1 MLMSATIQ
9 IRPIRNDK
17 NHRAALAEIEKLW
30 GASIGTPEGDK
41 LDILVTLVET
51 YEERRWPLKSRR
63 RFDPIDVLH
72 YAIQELGHSQ
82 AELADI
88 LGSRSRASEILARRR
103 YFLCRLFAVRS
114 AQQFDALPLRGAPLA
129 GAHHNQLGDRIDSDG
144 LRCRSEQL
152 LCAATSA
159 GHRGSLTASLNGC
172 SPCCC
177 GSSTCGRGSPYH
189 DPLGLPG

>member
-17 NHRAALAEIEKLW
+17 DHRAAPAEIEKLW

-41 LDILVTLVET
+41 LGILVTLVET

-88 LGSRSRASEILARRR
+88 LGSRSRASEDLARRR
-103 YFLCRLFAVRS
+103 DDSKDQFRLENPGRS
-114 AQQFDALPLRGAPLA
+114 SCVMDKSPRDCL
-129 GAHHNQLGDRIDSDG
+129 ID
-144 LRCRSEQL
+144 
-152 LCAATSA
+152 
-159 GHRGSLTASLNGC
+159 
-172 SPCCC
+172 
-177 GSSTCGRGSPYH
+177 
-189 DPLGLPG
+189 